1 MGVPQFSIL
10 TAKPT
15 EIGGME
21 GRLGGAAGD
30 AAFWVFFNT
39 EAGHEKSRVFTMPPR
54 VNLKPA

>member
-1 MGVPQFSIL
+1 
-10 TAKPT
+10 
-15 EIGGME
+15 ME